1 MAAAARGSREH
12 YHLHFI
18 KLKLN
23 TDWIS
28 VTHYINISLN
38 NDHWPRKRKKTL
50 KFFWKFENVMRPN
63 FFGLER
69 QNFNIEKFTNSDSS
83 EKPDRKSFLEY
94 RILKN

>member
-1 MAAAARGSREH
+1 
-12 YHLHFI
+12 
-18 KLKLN
+18 
-23 TDWIS
+23 
-28 VTHYINISLN
+28 
-38 NDHWPRKRKKTL
+38 
-50 KFFWKFENVMRPN
+50 MRPN